1 MYAINL
7 SWEQTNNILLW
18 AKENKAHM
26 RITVRLAR
34 EWTEMPSEFLGGEL
48 LKTIIIK
55 KFPTPWTEKMLT
67 GQLLPCSFRRSHR
80 KYLFVSAIL
89 DQTTLCIDGQ
99 DQEAFVLAWPESV
112 QQVQRRLYFRASVP
126 NEMKLSIKIWNSVA
140 AIDSAPAEPPLSVGR
155 ILDISAGGT
164 QILLPSSNTL
174 TIDKSYLM
182 EIELPK
188 PEQPALILGQVRRI
202 DEVTDTNEFR
212 YGLQFLSLD
221 HSPRGQETL
230 LRLARFT
237 NYLRSLQ
244 PAQHVN
250 EEQ

>member
-7 SWEQTNNILLW
+7 SWEQTNDILLW
-18 AKENKAHM
+18 AVESKTHM

-34 EWTEMPSEFLGGEL
+34 EWNEVPSEFICGEL
-48 LKTIIIK
+48 LKTLTVT
-55 KFPTPWTEKMLT
+55 KFPTPWTDKMLT
-67 GQLLPCSFRRSHR
+67 GQLLPCSFRRGHR

-89 DQTTLCIDGQ
+89 DQTSVIIDGQ
-99 DQEAFVLAWPESV
+99 PREAYVLSWPEGV

-126 NEMKLSIKIWNSVA
+126 QEMKLTAKIWNSVA
-140 AIDSAPAEPPLSVGR
+140 AIDSAPAESPLCIGR

-164 QILLPSSNTL
+164 QVQLPSPDAL

-188 PEQPALILGQVRRI
+188 PEQPVLVLAQVRRI
-202 DEVTDTNEFR
+202 DAIAGSGEYR
-212 YGLQFLSLD
+212 YGIQFLSLD
-221 HSPRGQETL
+221 HTPRGQETL

-244 PAQHVN
+244 PTQNVN